1 MSTKGTGGTVT
12 RGNFPRLLEKGLK
25 RLAGDTYADWP
36 EECTLIVDEET
47 STRAFEIIQFVET
60 TDIAELKD
68 EGDDVKFTS
77 FTQSFSPTW
86 EHNVWGLAYAAT
98 REAVEDEQYNYLKK
112 GVRNL
117 AKAIR
122 QIEEV
127 EAANLLNF
135 DVVTTALMKN
145 GDGVPLIDAA
155 HPLGPSGDTFSNK
168 LATSAALSEAS
179 IESLTIQIG
188 KAVDSKGLQIALRPQ
203 RLIVPVDQQYAAHR
217 IKNSVLQ
224 NNTMNNATN
233 ALKDMNILP
242 DPTLVSHFVTSS
254 VKWWIK
260 TDADDGLIR
269 YNRRAVEFS
278 NDSEFMNEN
287 FRYKATRRFSDGWG
301 DPRALYAGNS

>member
-1 MSTKGTGGTVT
+1 MSTKGNGGVVT
-12 RGNFPRLLEKGLK
+12 RGSFPRLLEKGLK
-25 RLAGDTYADWP
+25 RLAGDTYDMWP
-36 EECTLIVDEET
+36 EECTRIVDEET

-60 TDIAELKD
+60 TDVAELKD

-77 FTQSFSPTW
+77 FQQSFAPTW

-135 DVVTTALMKN
+135 VTSTSNLMKN
-145 GDGVPLIDAA
+145 GDGQPLGSAA
-155 HPLGPSGDTFSNK
+155 HPLGPSGGTFSNL
-168 LATSAALSEAS
+168 LATPAALSEAS
-179 IESLTIQIG
+179 IEALTIQIG
-188 KAVDSKGLQIALRPQ
+188 KAVDSKGLQMALRAR
-203 RLIVPVDQQYAAHR
+203 RLIVPIDLQYDAHR
-217 IKNSVLQ
+217 IKNSVL
-224 NNTMNNATN
+224 NEGTGNNATN
-233 ALKDMNILP
+233 ALRDMNILGE
-242 DPTLVSHFVTSS
+242 DTLESHFLTSVTQ
-254 VKWWIK
+254 WHIK
-260 TDADDGLIR
+260 TDCDDGLIR
-269 YNRRAVEFS
+269 YNRRPVEFS

-301 DPRALYAGNS
+301 DPRCLYTSAF

>member
-1 MSTKGTGGTVT
+1 MSTKGNGGVVT
-12 RGNFPRLLEKGLK
+12 RGSFPRLLEKGLK
-25 RLAGDTYADWP
+25 RLAGNTYDMWP
-36 EECTLIVDEET
+36 EECTRIVDEET

-60 TDIAELKD
+60 TDVAERKF

-77 FTQSFSPTW
+77 FQQSFAPTW
-86 EHNVWGLAYAAT
+86 EHQVWGLAYAAT

-135 DVVTTALMKN
+135 VTSLTNLMKN
-145 GDGVPLIDAA
+145 GDGKPLGAND
-155 HPLGPSGDTFSNK
+155 HPLGPSGGIFSNI
-168 LATSAALSEAS
+168 LATPAALSEAS
-179 IESLTIQIG
+179 LEALNIQIG
-188 KAVDSKGLQIALRPQ
+188 KAVDSKGLQMALRAV
-203 RLIVPVDQQYAAHR
+203 RLIVPQDLKYEAHR
-217 IKNSVLQ
+217 INKSVLQ
-224 NNTMNNATN
+224 NQTANNATN
-233 ALKDMNILP
+233 AMLDMNTFTEE
-242 DPTLVSHFVTSS
+242 TLESHFLTSTTQ
-254 VKWWIK
+254 WHIK

-269 YNRRAVEFS
+269 YNRRAVEFT

-301 DPRALYAGNS
+301 DPRALYTSAF